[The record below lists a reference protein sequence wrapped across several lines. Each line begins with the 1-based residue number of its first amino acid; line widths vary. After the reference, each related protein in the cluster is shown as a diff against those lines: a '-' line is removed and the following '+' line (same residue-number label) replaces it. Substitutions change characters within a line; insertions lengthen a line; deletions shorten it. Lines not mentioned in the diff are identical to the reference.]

1 MVGIIVQILLFVSV
15 ECEKIHLEK
24 ISNLFV
30 PASFT
35 ESGEPVYSLGSG
47 SAEQLTYD
55 PRDKIIYVVGRQLTV
70 FLFFVVDFLHFGFFL
85 SRWLSWFDINCN
97 YMKTHAQNTSVF
109 INHLYYRKQFHTG
122 KCSED
127 INDIC
132 YAFRWH

>member
-1 MVGIIVQILLFVSV
+1 MHVKHHRIQTMMVGIIVQILLFVSV

-35 ESGEPVYSLGSG
+35 ESGAPVYSLGSG

-70 FLFFVVDFLHFGFFL
+70 FLFF
-85 SRWLSWFDINCN
+85 C
-97 YMKTHAQNTSVF
+97 
-109 INHLYYRKQFHTG
+109 
-122 KCSED
+122 
-127 INDIC
+127 
-132 YAFRWH
+132 

>member
-1 MVGIIVQILLFVSV
+1 MTIMLGIIVKILLFVSV
-15 ECEKIHLEK
+15 KCENIHLEK
-24 ISNLFV
+24 ISNLYV

-35 ESGEPVYSLGSG
+35 ESGAPVYSLGSG

-55 PRDKIIYVVGRQLTV
+55 PRDRIVYVVGRQFTF
-70 FLFFVVDFLHFGFFL
+70 FLSFRFFLVFFL
-85 SRWLSWFDINCN
+85 SRWLSWFDINLQL
-97 YMKTHAQNTSVF
+97 HENTCPKHVFF